1 MAEKKGVGIT
11 SEDLPISVLKYVV
24 RTEENVLLNDAKA
37 EKIFSSDEYIKKTQP
52 LSILCLPIL
61 GQGKIIGILYL
72 ENNQTESAFTTE
84 RVQLLK
90 LLTTQ
95 AAIALENAQLYQQL
109 EEYSHSLE
117 DKVEER
123 TRELKAAQKQIVAQ
137 EKLAS
142 LGALAAGIAHEIRN
156 PLNFVNGF
164 ADISGD
170 LVEELT
176 AEIEDI
182 SEQIDAEQLAEIEEL
197 LNDLKGNLIDI
208 NEQGKRADEII
219 QGMLSHSRSS
229 SGERELTDI
238 NTLLAESVN
247 LVYHGFRAKDKTFN
261 MTIETDYDPELPGI
275 EVVRSDVSRALLNI
289 INNGCYAANAKKK
302 AADAKFTPQLKV
314 KTSNL
319 GSAIEIR
326 IRDNGAGIPAEIQDK
341 IFHPFF
347 TTKPTGEGTGL
358 GLSLTHDI
366 IVGQHQGEILWE
378 TEPGVY
384 TEFIIRFPHRVSQ

>member
-1 MAEKKGVGIT
+1 MEKLKSVAT
-11 SEDLPISVLKYVV
+11 SEDLPLSVIKYVA
-24 RTEENVLLNDAKA
+24 RTEEYLLLNDAKG
-37 EKIFSSDEYIKKTQP
+37 EKIFESDYYIKKNQP
-52 LSILCLPIL
+52 KSILCLHIR
-61 GQGKIIGILYL
+61 GQGKLIGIIYL
-72 ENNQTESAFTTE
+72 ENNQTDSAFTAD

-123 TRELKAAQKQIVAQ
+123 TRELKAAQKQIVTQ

-142 LGALAAGIAHEIRN
+142 LGALTAGIAHEIRN

-164 ADISGD
+164 AEISGD
-170 LVEELT
+170 IVEELT
-176 AEIEDI
+176 AEIESI
-182 SEQIDAEQLAEIEEL
+182 SKHIDADKLEDIEEL
-197 LNDLKGNLIDI
+197 LNDLKGNLTDI
-208 NEQGKRADEII
+208 NEQGKRADVII
-219 QGMLSHSRSS
+219 QSMLSHSRES

-238 NTLLAESVN
+238 NAVLAESVN
-247 LVYHGFRAKDKTFN
+247 LVYHGFRAKDKIFN
-261 MTIETDYDPELPGI
+261 MTVETDYAQDLPGI
-275 EVVRSDVSRALLNI
+275 EVVRSDVSRAFLNI
-289 INNGCYAANAKKK
+289 INNACYAANAKKK
-302 AADAKFTPQLKV
+302 AADGEFTPQLKV

-319 GSAIEIR
+319 GSAVEIR
-326 IRDNGAGIPAEIQDK
+326 IRDNGTGIPPTIQEK

-358 GLSLTHDI
+358 GLSLAHDI
-366 IVGQHQGEILWE
+366 IVGQHRGEILLE

-384 TEFIIRFPHRVSQ
+384 TEFIIRFPRD

>member
-1 MAEKKGVGIT
+1 MEKEKAVVT
-11 SEDLPISVLKYVV
+11 SEDLPISVIKYVA
-24 RTEENVLLNDAKA
+24 RTEENLLLNDAKA
-37 EKIFSSDEYIKKTQP
+37 EKVFGTDDYIKKNQP
-52 LSILCLPIL
+52 KSLLCLPIV

-72 ENNQTESAFTTE
+72 ENNLSEDTFTAD

-109 EEYSHSLE
+109 AEYSHSLE

-123 TRELKAAQKQIVAQ
+123 TQELKIAQKQIVAQ

-142 LGALAAGIAHEIRN
+142 LGALTAGIAHEIRN

-164 ADISGD
+164 AEISGD

-176 AEIEDI
+176 TEIEDI
-182 SEQIDAEQLAEIEEL
+182 SEHIDTDRLQEIEEL
-197 LNDLKGNLIDI
+197 LNDLKGNLVDI
-208 NEQGKRADEII
+208 NEQGKRADGII
-219 QGMLSHSRSS
+219 QSMLSHSRPS
-229 SGERELTDI
+229 SGERELTDM
-238 NTLLAESVN
+238 NALLIESVN
-247 LVYHGFRAKDKTFN
+247 LVYHGFRAKDKIFN
-261 MTIETDYDPELPGI
+261 MTVETDYGRDLPWI

-302 AADAKFTPQLKV
+302 AADSEFTPQLKV
-314 KTSNL
+314 KTRNL
-319 GSAIEIR
+319 GSAIEMR
-326 IRDNGAGIPAEIQDK
+326 IRDNGAGIPREIHDK

-358 GLSLTHDI
+358 GLSLTYDI
-366 IVGQHQGEILWE
+366 IVGQHRGEILLE
-378 TEPGVY
+378 TEMGLY
-384 TEFIIRFPHRVSQ
+384 TEFIIRFPCG

>member
-1 MAEKKGVGIT
+1 MEKNKSVAT
-11 SEDLPISVLKYVV
+11 SEELPLSVINYVA
-24 RTEENVLLNDAKA
+24 RTEEDVVLNDAKA
-37 EKIFSSDEYIKKTQP
+37 EKIFCSDNYIKKHQP
-52 LSILCLPIL
+52 KSVLCLPIM
-61 GQGKIIGILYL
+61 GQGKLIGILYL
-72 ENNQTESAFTTE
+72 ENNLTESAFNKE

-90 LLTTQ
+90 LLTSQ

-117 DKVEER
+117 EKVEER

-142 LGALAAGIAHEIRN
+142 LGALTAGIAHEIRN

-176 AEIEDI
+176 AEIEKI
-182 SEQIDAEQLAEIEEL
+182 SEQIDAELLEEIEEL
-197 LNDLKGNLIDI
+197 LNDLKGNLTDI
-208 NEQGKRADEII
+208 NEQGKRADVII
-219 QGMLSHSRSS
+219 QSMLAHSRSS
-229 SGERELTDI
+229 SGDRELTDI
-238 NTLLAESVN
+238 NALLAESVN
-247 LVYHGFRAKDKTFN
+247 LVYHGFRAKDKIFN
-261 MTIETDYDPELPGI
+261 MTIEEDYARDLPRI
-275 EVVRSDVSRALLNI
+275 EVVRPDLSRAFLNI
-289 INNGCYAANAKKK
+289 INNACYAANAKKK
-302 AADAKFTPQLKV
+302 QAGPEFTPQLKV

-319 GSAIEIR
+319 GSAVEIR
-326 IRDNGAGIPAEIQDK
+326 IRDNGAGIPLEIQEK

-366 IVGQHQGEILWE
+366 IVGQHRGEILLE

-384 TEFIIRFPHRVSQ
+384 TEFIISFPR